1 MIGTTAL
8 LVLAMLAGTADA
20 AQGGGKVHRAHAIAM
35 HGEPKYPAGFRHFEY
50 ANPDA
55 PKGGTF
61 RTAARGSYDTFNP
74 FNGKGNAAG
83 GGMPVESLLTSSDDE
98 PFSEYG
104 LLAESLEWPEDR
116 SWAVF
121 HLREEARWHDGR
133 PVTVEDVIFSLET
146 LKGKGSPFFRY
157 YYGDVAKAEAVGPRS
172 VRFTFSGTVN
182 RELPLIVGQMPILP
196 KHYWENRDFA
206 ATTLEPPLGS
216 GPYRVRDFEPGR
228 HVELERV
235 GDYWGRDLAVNRGRN
250 NFDRIR
256 TDYYRDETAV
266 REALKSGEIDYRR
279 ENTAK
284 SWALD
289 YDIAAV
295 RDGRLRKET
304 VRHERGAGMQAFVMN
319 ARREVFRDRKVREAL
334 AYAFDFE
341 WTNRNLF
348 YGQYTRTASYFAN
361 SELASSGLPEGRE
374 LELLEPHREGLP
386 PEVFSEPYRVPT
398 TDGGGRPRANLARAL
413 ELLGEAGWTVR
424 DFELV
429 HEATGRTMSFEIMLV
444 SPAFERVCLPFVR
457 NLKRLGITARL
468 RLVDQSQYIQRLR
481 TRDYDMI
488 VAGWGQSDSPGNE
501 QRDFFGS
508 DAADRASS
516 RNYAGVADPVV
527 DALIESLISAPD
539 RKELVFRTRALDR
552 VLLHGHWVIPNWH
565 INADRI
571 LYWDK
576 FGRPAEVP
584 TGGVDTDFWW
594 YDPAKAA
601 ALARNQG

>member
-8 LVLAMLAGTADA
+8 LVLALLAGTADA
-20 AQGGGKVHRAHAIAM
+20 AQGGGVHRAHAIAM
-35 HGEPKYPAGFRHFEY
+35 HGDPKYPADFRHFDY

-172 VRFTFSGTVN
+172 VRFTFSDTVN

-216 GPYRVRDFEPGR
+216 GPYRIRDFEPGR

-256 TDYYRDETAV
+256 TDYYRDETAI

-295 RDGRLRKET
+295 RDGRLRKEA

-386 PEVFSEPYRVPT
+386 PEVFDEPYRVPT

-429 HEATGRTMSFEIMLV
+429 HAETGRTMSFEIMLV
-444 SPAFERVCLPFVR
+444 NPAFERVCLPFVR

-516 RNYAGVADPVV
+516 RNHAGVADPVV

>member
-8 LVLAMLAGTADA
+8 LVLALLAGTADA
-20 AQGGGKVHRAHAIAM
+20 AHGSGKIHRAHAIAM
-35 HGEPKYPAGFRHFEY
+35 HGEPKYPAGFRHFDY

-83 GGMPVESLLTSSDDE
+83 GGMPVESLLTPSDDE

-157 YYGDVAKAEAVGPRS
+157 YYGDVARAEAVGPRS

-196 KHYWENRDFA
+196 KHYWESRDFA

-235 GDYWGRDLAVNRGRN
+235 GGYWGRDLAVNRGRN

-256 TDYYRDETAV
+256 TDYYRDETAI
-266 REALKSGEIDYRR
+266 REALKSGEIDYRS

-295 RDGRLRKET
+295 RDGRLRKEA
-304 VRHERGAGMQAFVMN
+304 VRHERVAGMQAFVMN
-319 ARREVFRDRKVREAL
+319 ARREVFRDRRVREAL

-348 YGQYTRTASYFAN
+348 YSQYTRTASYFAN

-374 LELLEPHREGLP
+374 LELLEPHREGLA
-386 PEVFSEPYRVPT
+386 PEVFTEPYRVPT

-429 HEATGRTMSFEIMLV
+429 HKETGQAMSFEIMLV
-444 SPAFERVCLPFVR
+444 NPAFERVCLPFVR

-516 RNYAGVADPVV
+516 RNYAGIADPVV

-576 FGRPAEVP
+576 FGRPPQVP

>member
-8 LVLAMLAGTADA
+8 LVLALLAGTADA
-20 AQGGGKVHRAHAIAM
+20 AQGGGVHRAHAIAM
-35 HGEPKYPAGFRHFEY
+35 HGDPKYPADFRHFEY

-172 VRFTFSGTVN
+172 VRFTFSDTVN

-216 GPYRVRDFEPGR
+216 GPYRIRDFEPGR

-256 TDYYRDETAV
+256 TDYYRDETAI

-295 RDGRLRKET
+295 RDGRLRKEA

-374 LELLEPHREGLP
+374 LELLEPHRERLP
-386 PEVFSEPYRVPT
+386 PEVFNEPYRVPT

-429 HEATGRTMSFEIMLV
+429 HAETGRTMSFEIMLV
-444 SPAFERVCLPFVR
+444 NPAFERVCLPFVR